1 MFQKLLSLNGHHSLG
16 YPNIVLENL
25 LTQFHR
31 IKTNGLLIRKILI
44 LKKISGAFWRGYV
57 QSSGPKTMG
66 ELKTGLCL
74 AWTKVSS
81 PPLRPTTP
89 NQLPSLPQPLKNV
102 IKSKGELS
110 GLWNCPWIWKNCK
123 HGLFTCRASTTEQLR
138 MKCFFF
144 FVQKKR
150 SRSFE
155 IPHTIQRES
164 KVCMRLIWLQQLVLP
179 EFCRNP

>member
-1 MFQKLLSLNGHHSLG
+1 MFQKLLSLNGHHSFG

-25 LTQFHR
+25 P
-31 IKTNGLLIRKILI
+31 TNSQDLNPEENLGSNFDEVTYSLPVQKQWENW
-44 LKKISGAFWRGYV
+44 KRGY
-57 QSSGPKTMG
+57 
-66 ELKTGLCL
+66 
-74 AWTKVSS
+74 AWHGQKSLPPP

-89 NQLPSLPQPLKNV
+89 NQLPSLPWPLKNV

-138 MKCFFF
+138 MKCILF

-164 KVCMRLIWLQQLVLP
+164 KVCMRLIWLLQLVLP